1 MYVNSRLRALLP
13 VADPEKKPRS
23 PPRPLFLDQ
32 TAESRR
38 AGKCFLRPAPPPI
51 SRGLND
57 LPPPLREGLDLPLI
71 TSILAHWS
79 LTSHVPKY
87 MRRLTKHEGTNIAA
101 AVDLVFL
108 WGLKLGS
115 EGQFSLS
122 LKGFFWAGELRGR
135 GGGGFTATWDCT
147 RRYGTGDNG
156 VCTTRD
162 RDLRICLVDC
172 TLSFVCI
179 FSTFLKNTLRL
190 QKWKSRCN

>member
-38 AGKCFLRPAPPPI
+38 AENVFWDQPPPHI
-51 SRGLND
+51 SGSEWPP
-57 LPPPLREGLDLPLI
+57 PPPLREGLDLPLI

-108 WGLKLGS
+108 WVLKLGS

-135 GGGGFTATWDCT
+135 GGGSLLPEIVPGATEQET
-147 RRYGTGDNG
+147 MVY
-156 VCTTRD
+156 V
-162 RDLRICLVDC
+162 LREIE
-172 TLSFVCI
+172 I
-179 FSTFLKNTLRL
+179 
-190 QKWKSRCN
+190 

>member
-23 PPRPLFLDQ
+23 PPRHLFLDQ

-38 AGKCFLRPAPPPI
+38 AGKCFLRPAPPPPPYLGVWMT
-51 SRGLND
+51 S
-57 LPPPLREGLDLPLI
+57 PPPLREGLDLPLI

-108 WGLKLGS
+108 WVLKLGS

-135 GGGGFTATWDCT
+135 GGGGSLLPEIVPGATEQET
-147 RRYGTGDNG
+147 MVY
-156 VCTTRD
+156 V
-162 RDLRICLVDC
+162 LREIE
-172 TLSFVCI
+172 I
-179 FSTFLKNTLRL
+179 
-190 QKWKSRCN
+190 